1 MAKINNEL
9 LKHEMLQYQDLK
21 KLSSSLPIPSF
32 GKYMNN
38 KYYFKDDELSEELEF
53 EKAYLIIKTKHV
65 KI

>member
-1 MAKINNEL
+1 
-9 LKHEMLQYQDLK
+9 
-21 KLSSSLPIPSF
+21 SF

-38 KYYFKDDELSEELEF
+38 KYYFKDDKLSKELEF

>member
-21 KLSSSLPIPSF
+21 K
-32 GKYMNN
+32 
-38 KYYFKDDELSEELEF
+38 DDELSGELEF
-53 EKAYLIIKTKHV
+53 EEAYLIIKTKHV